1 MDIYLKS
8 MPPKTTHNQEPA
20 MAVEIRNK
28 FNQESQDQ
36 LEGIM
41 AHRRRITNA
50 IGVSLVA
57 ASGFCLI
64 AAGVG
69 IYAAS
74 HPELVTN
81 TVNFLNSLGA
91 P

>member
-1 MDIYLKS
+1 MT
-8 MPPKTTHNQEPA
+8 PKIKHNQEPA
-20 MAVEIRNK
+20 IAVEMRNRY
-28 FNQESQDQ
+28 NQESQDQ

-41 AHRRRITNA
+41 SHNRRIAKA

-57 ASGFCLI
+57 ASGFCLV
-64 AAGVG
+64 AAGLG